1 MCLFSI
7 HNFIPELVDGINS
20 YKFHEIP
27 MFINLL
33 LYLVGGKPCFLSISL
48 DKSSVIA
55 ETCIWVMVVAIFVQG
70 PGAPRG
76 PPGGTV
82 LGEFKKTAFGAFL
95 KCLSPNGWF
104 ISWKIPSING

>member
-1 MCLFSI
+1 
-7 HNFIPELVDGINS
+7 
-20 YKFHEIP
+20 

-82 LGEFKKTAFGAFL
+82 LGEFKKNSIWGFPKML
-95 KCLSPNGWF
+95 
-104 ISWKIPSING
+104 IPKWMVYFMENPIYKWMITRGY